1 MTPHYTQRMKR
12 LFVVAAL
19 AALCAAVSGVSASA
33 APAVACNAPPA
44 SYRSSPAKIG
54 AWAGA
59 CIVCKRVGPRK
70 LGQQAHLGTSDPRA
84 VARKYAERYANLAQA
99 QPIVRAIGGKAAAR
113 TIIRAGCLAGFQA
126 RGRP

>member
-1 MTPHYTQRMKR
+1 MAPHYTQRMKR
-12 LFVVAAL
+12 LFGL
-19 AALCAAVSGVSASA
+19 A
-33 APAVACNAPPA
+33 
-44 SYRSSPAKIG
+44 
-54 AWAGA
+54 
-59 CIVCKRVGPRK
+59 
-70 LGQQAHLGTSDPRA
+70 A